1 MDKNFLNINPKNE
14 KNKITDFL
22 KNTLNKQKIK
32 NVIIGLSGGIDS
44 ITSFYLIKNVL
55 PPKNIFIAHLYYFEN
70 SFDDLDK
77 VAKVAGLPLENI
89 HYLSI
94 KKPGDAICE
103 LLKIGNDKIRMG
115 NVMARIRMIILYDL
129 AKKYNALVCGTEN
142 KSEYYLGYFTRF
154 GDEASDIEPI
164 RHLYKTQVYELAS
177 YLNVPKEFIAKPP
190 TAGLWEGQTDEKEF
204 GFSYKE
210 ADPILYLY
218 FDKKMSL
225 DKIKKMGL
233 KNAEKIINFANKN
246 AYKHNTPY
254 VLGK

>member
-1 MDKNFLNINPKNE
+1 MDKNFLDINPENE
-14 KNKITDFL
+14 KSKITDFI
-22 KNTLNKQKIK
+22 KNTLDEQKIK
-32 NVIIGLSGGIDS
+32 NVVIGLSGGIDS
-44 ITSFYLIKNVL
+44 MTSFYLLKDVL
-55 PPKNIFIAHLYYFEN
+55 PPTNIFIAHLYYFEN
-70 SFDDLDK
+70 SFADLDK
-77 VAKVAGLPLENI
+77 VIKSACVPSENI

-94 KKPGDAICE
+94 KNSADSICE
-103 LLKIGNDKIRMG
+103 LLKIGDDKIRIG

-142 KSEYYLGYFTRF
+142 KSEHYLGYFTRF

-177 YLNVPKEFIAKPP
+177 YLNVPKEFIVKQP

-218 FDKKMSL
+218 FEKKITL
-225 DKIKKMGL
+225 ENIKNMGFA
-233 KNAEKIINFANKN
+233 NAEKIINFANKN

-254 VLGK
+254 VLK

>member
-1 MDKNFLNINPKNE
+1 MDKNFLDINPENE
-14 KNKITDFL
+14 KNKITDFI
-22 KNTLNKQKIK
+22 KNTLGKQKIN

-44 ITSFYLIKNVL
+44 MTSFYLLKNAL

-70 SFDDLDK
+70 SFTDLDK
-77 VAKVAGLPLENI
+77 VVKAAGVLSENI

-94 KKPGDAICE
+94 KKPTDSICE
-103 LLKIGNDKIRMG
+103 LLKIGDDKIRTG

-129 AKKYNALVCGTEN
+129 AKKYKALVCGTEN
-142 KSEYYLGYFTRF
+142 KSEHYLGYFTRF

-177 YLNVPKEFIAKPP
+177 YLNVPKEFIVKQP

-218 FDKKMSL
+218 FEKKMSL
-225 DKIKKMGL
+225 ENIKNMGFA
-233 KNAEKIINFANKN
+233 NAEKIINFVNKN

-254 VLGK
+254 VLK

>member
-14 KNKITDFL
+14 KRKITDFL
-22 KNTLNKQKIK
+22 KSTLEKQRIK

-44 ITSFYLIKNVL
+44 MTSFYLLKDVL
-55 PPKNIFIAHLYYFEN
+55 PPENIFIAHLYYFEN
-70 SFDDLDK
+70 SSADLDK
-77 VAKVAGLPLENI
+77 VAKAAGVPSENI

-94 KKPGDAICE
+94 KKPTDSICE
-103 LLKIGNDKIRMG
+103 LLKIGDDKIRIG

-142 KSEYYLGYFTRF
+142 KSEHYLGYFTRF
-154 GDEASDIEPI
+154 GDEASDMEPI
-164 RHLYKTQVYELAS
+164 RHLYKTQVYQLAS
-177 YLNVPKEFIAKPP
+177 YLKIPQEFISKPP

-204 GFSYKE
+204 GFSYRQ

-218 FDKKMSL
+218 FEKKMSL
-225 DKIKKMGL
+225 EKIKNMGFA
-233 KNAEKIINFANKN
+233 NAEKIINFVNKN

-254 VLGK
+254 VLK